1 MLLKKIIKRFP
12 PLVRAY
18 QLASAPGPTLRRL
31 GELRDL
37 RRDYAGLAAAPTA
50 GNNSRLLVLGLL
62 DDNLEGLKQEA
73 FLVKGLQYRG
83 MDCHVLGTRTGW
95 AVPAYRALG
104 VPGHVYLDVFLDRA
118 RARLVPGLAER
129 LADRAVT
136 FDALCALES
145 DDGIKVGKYVA
156 STLIRQLHVG
166 CLDLGDPGIKA
177 RVRQAVADSL
187 LLAEA
192 GKLLLDTVRPNV
204 CLFLERGY
212 SPYGE
217 FYDLALAQGLDV
229 IQWCG
234 SQRPDAFVLKRCTPA
249 NQDRHPSALS
259 DKTWALLEAAPVT
272 PALREA
278 VAKELFEGY
287 ASGDWFSEVGT
298 QFRTE
303 IMGKDAVTRALG
315 LAPEKKTAVLFAHM
329 FWDATLFYGKDVFR
343 DYKEWFVETVK
354 VACRNTALNWLI
366 KVHPANLVKLN
377 RDGYQGELAEL
388 AAIRE
393 EIGELPPHVQIM
405 PPDTPVST
413 YSLFSVMDYC
423 LTVRG
428 TVGIE
433 AAVFGIPVL
442 TCGTGRY
449 DRLGFTVDASGR
461 EEYLERLTRLQELPR
476 LSEAQTER
484 AWKYAFGVFVLRLF
498 HFSNLRILHARDA
511 AASMR
516 VEILPRTPEE
526 LEAAQDL
533 RAFADWVMN
542 SADEDYLD
550 PPHRR
555 FLGPRED
562 A

>member
-1 MLLKKIIKRFP
+1 MHLKKLIKRFP

-18 QLASAPGPTLRRL
+18 QLATTPGPTLRRL
-31 GELRDL
+31 SGLRDL
-37 RRDYAGLAAAPTA
+37 RRDYAALAAAPV
-50 GNNSRLLVLGLL
+50 GGDKGRLLVLGLL
-62 DDNLEGLKQEA
+62 DDNLEALKQEA
-73 FLVKGLQYRG
+73 FLVKGLQQRG
-83 MDCHVLGTRTGW
+83 MDCHVLGTRMGW

-104 VPGHVYLDVFLDRA
+104 VPGHVYLDDFLDRG

-129 LADRAVT
+129 LADRAVS

-145 DDGIKVGKYVA
+145 DDGVKVGKYVA
-156 STLIRQLHVG
+156 STLIRQLHAG
-166 CLDLGDPGIKA
+166 CLDLGDPGIMG
-177 RVRQAVADSL
+177 RVRQAVGDSL

-192 GKLLLDTVRPNV
+192 AKLLLDAVRPDV

-217 FYDLALAQGLDV
+217 FFDLALARGLDV
-229 IQWCG
+229 VQWCG

-249 NQDRHPSALS
+249 NQDSHPSTLS
-259 DKTWALLEAAPVT
+259 DKTWELLKSAPLPAA
-272 PALREA
+272 AREA
-278 VAKELFEGY
+278 VRRELFDGY
-287 ASGDWFSEVGT
+287 ATGAWFSEVGT
-298 QFRTE
+298 QFRTS
-303 IMGKDAVTRALG
+303 IMEKDAVAHALG
-315 LAPEKKTAVLFAHM
+315 LDPEKKTAVLFAHM

-354 VACRNTALNWLI
+354 AACRNTALNWLI

-393 EIGELPPHVQIM
+393 AVGELPPHVHVM

-433 AAVFGIPVL
+433 AAVFGVPVL

-461 EEYLERLTRLQELPR
+461 EEYLERLGRLQELPR
-476 LSEAQTER
+476 PSEAQTEL

-511 AASMR
+511 AASIR
-516 VEILPRTPEE
+516 AELLPRTPQD
-526 LEAAQDL
+526 LEGAPDL
-533 RAFADWVMN
+533 RAFANWVLRGG
-542 SADEDYLD
+542 DEDYLD
-550 PPHRR
+550 EH
-555 FLGPRED
+555 FLGLLRPGS
-562 A
+562 

>member
-1 MLLKKIIKRFP
+1 MHLKKLIKRFP
-12 PLVRAY
+12 PLVDAY
-18 QLASAPGPTLRRL
+18 RLACAPGPTLRRM
-31 GELRDL
+31 GELRRL
-37 RRDYAGLAAAPTA
+37 RQDYTSLTAAPATGA
-50 GNNSRLLVLGLL
+50 KGRLLAMGLL
-62 DDNLEGLKQEA
+62 DDSLESLKLEA
-73 FLVKGLQYRG
+73 FLVKGLQHHG
-83 MDCHVLGTRTGW
+83 LDCRILGTRTGW

-104 VPGHVYLDVFLDRA
+104 VPGHAYLDDFLDQA
-118 RARLVPGLAER
+118 RARLAPGLAER
-129 LADRAVT
+129 LADRAVS
-136 FDALCALES
+136 FVALCALES
-145 DDGIKVGKYVA
+145 DDGVKVGKYVA
-156 STLIRQLHVG
+156 STLIRQLHAG
-166 CLDLGDPGIKA
+166 SLDLDEPGTKA

-192 GKLLLDTVRPNV
+192 AKLLLDAVRPDV

-217 FYDLALAQGLDV
+217 FYDLALARGLNV

-249 NQDRHPSALS
+249 NQDSHPSILS
-259 DKTWALLEAAPVT
+259 PKTWELLKSAPLPDAA
-272 PALREA
+272 REA
-278 VAKELFEGY
+278 VRRELFDGY
-287 ASGDWFSEVGT
+287 ASGAWFSEVGT
-298 QFRTE
+298 QFRTS
-303 IMGKDAVTRALG
+303 IMEKDAVTRALG
-315 LAPEKKTAVLFAHM
+315 LDPEKKTAVLFAHM

-343 DYKEWFVETVK
+343 DYKEWFVETVRA
-354 VACRNTALNWLI
+354 ACRNTALNWLI

-393 EIGELPPHVQIM
+393 EIGELPPHVRLM

-433 AAVFGIPVL
+433 AAVFGVPVL

-461 EEYLERLTRLQELPR
+461 EEYLERLGRLQELPR
-476 LSEAQTER
+476 PSEAQTEL

-516 VEILPRTPEE
+516 AELLPRTPQD

-533 RAFADWVMN
+533 RAFADWVIS

-550 PPHRR
+550 EH
-555 FLGPRED
+555 FLGLLRPGS
-562 A
+562 